1 MINLIIAYA
10 FIFVT
15 LVAYGITLYRR
26 TRAIDAALRSNT
38 RQGD

>member
-1 MINLIIAYA
+1 MINLIVAYA

-26 TRAIDAALRSNT
+26 TRQVDAALK
-38 RQGD
+38 QDEK